1 MLFKLSEHASR
12 EREERLLYIAM
23 NVGLGEQV
31 VCRVASQK
39 SNRQEAL
46 TDSGVILILNNEDKV
61 ITAYIATIDKA
72 TAIWRTAHGN
82 SRMIESLYTRIISN
96 KKHYKEAVKI
106 DNLYG
111 YHMKNRQY
119 KFCHNTVKK

>member
-12 EREERLLYIAM
+12 EREERLMYILL
-23 NVGLGEQV
+23 NVGIGERII
-31 VCRVASQK
+31 CRTAGQK
-39 SNRQEAL
+39 ADRQEAL
-46 TDSGVILILNNEDKV
+46 TDSGIVLILNNDDKV

-72 TAIWRTAHGN
+72 TAIWRTAYGN
-82 SRMIESLYTRIISN
+82 KHMTEKLYEQIMNN

-111 YHMKNRQY
+111 YHMENGKY
-119 KFCHNTVKK
+119 KFCRNKK